1 MHQRKGLFY
10 LSLNLLIFV
19 FLALR
24 LIYPSSFWILCFDL
38 SLMALAFINFFTSH
52 HIAAA
57 LTGSKGK
64 SGVIPVSARD
74 LRWIVILFAI
84 LLFCISFW
92 MLNIDFADHE
102 SMNDAFASD
111 VLNEPLE
118 FFQFGYL
125 TAFFLTTPILTSLAF

>member
-1 MHQRKGLFY
+1 MHYHKGLLY
-10 LSLNLLIFV
+10 LSLNLLILV

-24 LIYPSSFWILCFDL
+24 LISPSSFWILCFDL

-64 SGVIPVSARD
+64 GGIIPISARD
-74 LRWIVILFAI
+74 LRWVIILFAI

-92 MLNIDFADHE
+92 MLNIDFADP
-102 SMNDAFASD
+102 ASF
-111 VLNEPLE
+111 NETL
-118 FFQFGYL
+118 
-125 TAFFLTTPILTSLAF
+125 